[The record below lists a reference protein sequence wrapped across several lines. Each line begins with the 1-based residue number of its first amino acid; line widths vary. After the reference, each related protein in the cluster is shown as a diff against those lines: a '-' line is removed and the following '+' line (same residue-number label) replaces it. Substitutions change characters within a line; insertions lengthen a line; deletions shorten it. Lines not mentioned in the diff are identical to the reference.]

1 MHPTAD
7 APQSPR
13 AWGELTIGVRRGQCL
28 SHVDSQNQWCG
39 SLCRA
44 INTPPSG
51 VKTWATPPPGG
62 AGLVDSAVCRESS
75 DRRPF
80 KRAECP
86 AGSGHQTIQTVKKEA
101 GILSTALKYFT
112 RPSTHLRDLRWAS
125 SRTVSLIAAGAFPAA
140 HLWRPRVH
148 PQRLAL
154 PLVPP
159 NHLAPFPST
168 LNDSSVKGSL

>member
-13 AWGELTIGVRRGQCL
+13 AWGELTIGVRTGQWL
-28 SHVDSQNQWCG
+28 SQVDSQSQWCC

-51 VKTWATPPPGG
+51 VKTWATPPAGG

-80 KRAECP
+80 KRAECT

-112 RPSTHLRDLRWAS
+112 RPSTHLRDLTLGLLATSFPYRCRRFSVGTPLAPSRPPPAS
-125 SRTVSLIAAGAFPAA
+125 RPPPGA
-140 HLWRPRVH
+140 
-148 PQRLAL
+148 PQPPGAL
-154 PLVPP
+154 PKY
-159 NHLAPFPST
+159 S
-168 LNDSSVKGSL
+168 